1 VLLALAKPTM
11 RSPTIPFPSS
21 EIDHVSNPMSLRLIE
36 GTGDQRPE
44 RQACA
49 SFAER
54 ERRSYVLLAGSSED
68 RRRELLAEL
77 SRTLTPSTRFR
88 EASVAWE
95 VLQQAPSSRMVI
107 LTGDLNDISAES
119 LTRLVGRRYP
129 WLPVL
134 TLDQA
139 PQADDCAAVGMPI
152 RVESATGVLG

>member
-1 VLLALAKPTM
+1 M
-11 RSPTIPFPSS
+11 R
-21 EIDHVSNPMSLRLIE
+21 LRVIE
-36 GTGDQRPE
+36 GTGDQQPKRHID
-44 RQACA
+44 A

-95 VLQQAPSSRMVI
+95 VLQQAPTSRMVI
-107 LTGDLNDISAES
+107 LSGDLDDISAES
-119 LTRLVGRRYP
+119 LTRLVGRRHP

-139 PQADDCAAVGMPI
+139 PQADDCAAVGIPI
-152 RVESATGVLG
+152 TAGSATGALS